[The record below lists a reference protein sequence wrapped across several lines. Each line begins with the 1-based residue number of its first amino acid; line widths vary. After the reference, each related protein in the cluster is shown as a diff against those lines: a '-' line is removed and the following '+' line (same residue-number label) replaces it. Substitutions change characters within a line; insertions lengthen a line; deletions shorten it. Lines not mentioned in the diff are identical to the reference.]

1 MWRRRFLVAAVFV
14 LVAAGAGGSIAA
26 HWPIGVRTSSL
37 SASWQDTKT
46 CRGPDII
53 FTPNTRWF
61 SVRFPL
67 RVSMTFATAS
77 AIADGV
83 APKQLG
89 GSHPAPRGVP
99 CDIAFNVARRATNAW
114 SVRPIDKHLV
124 TARWA
129 DYASGPRYRFDCLV
143 TATAPHTLATTCL
156 LRRTRLTGTI
166 RVRFAF
172 HRLA

>member
-1 MWRRRFLVAAVFV
+1 VAAPFPRRCGICSGGGRRRRVDRRSLAD
-14 LVAAGAGGSIAA
+14 
-26 HWPIGVRTSSL
+26 GVRTSSL
-37 SASWQDTKT
+37 SAGWQDTKT
-46 CRGPDII
+46 SRGPDII

-61 SVRFPL
+61 SVRFSLARLDDL
-67 RVSMTFATAS
+67 R
-77 AIADGV
+77 DGKRDRGRRRPE
-83 APKQLG
+83 AAR